1 MITRVM
7 RHALTAAA
15 LLVACLFASQP
26 AHAQESRCASC
37 HYANP
42 TSPRQDH
49 LQAWDN
55 SPHDRANVG
64 CEKCHGGDA
73 STFEKGLAHRGI
85 LNSSNRQSK
94 VHRNNLPTT
103 CGGCH
108 VGPFVAF
115 QDSKHYELMQG
126 GDERGATCSTCH
138 GTVDGH
144 LLSAKAL
151 ANRCDSCHGPRG
163 TAPRSDR
170 AQQVRTQ
177 YEALHTVREEMK
189 EARDLIKRVSDG
201 QRRAALQEEFEQAQ
215 VPLTRAIQAGHK
227 FVYDELREY
236 LATAQQRTQAL
247 LSKLANR

>member
-1 MITRVM
+1 MTRIV
-7 RHALTAAA
+7 RHALGAA
-15 LLVACLFASQP
+15 VLFAGVLLMSAP
-26 AHAQESRCASC
+26 ASAQESRCASC

-42 TSPRQDH
+42 TAPRQDH
-49 LQAWDN
+49 LMAWDN
-55 SPHDRANVG
+55 SPHDRGNVG

-73 STFEKGLAHRGI
+73 STFEKNLAHRGI
-85 LNSSNRQSK
+85 LNSSNKQSK

-115 QDSKHYELMQG
+115 QDSKHYALMQG
-126 GDERGATCSTCH
+126 GDQRVATCSTCH

-144 LLSAKAL
+144 LLSAKSL
-151 ANRCDSCHGPRG
+151 ANRCDSCHGPKG

-177 YEALHTVREEMK
+177 YEALHNVREEMK
-189 EARDLIKRVSDG
+189 EARDLIRRVNDP
-201 QRRAALQEEFEQAQ
+201 QRRAALQDEYEQAQ

-227 FVYDELREY
+227 FVYDDLREY
-236 LATAQQRTQAL
+236 LATAQERAQAL
-247 LSKLANR
+247 LAKLANR